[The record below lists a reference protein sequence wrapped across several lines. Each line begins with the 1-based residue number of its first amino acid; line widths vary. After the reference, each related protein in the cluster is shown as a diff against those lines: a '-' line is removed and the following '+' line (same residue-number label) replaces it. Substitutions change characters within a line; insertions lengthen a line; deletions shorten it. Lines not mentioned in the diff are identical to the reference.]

1 MSKEKK
7 VMEFNKSYDESDML
21 KVLSYIPFEKLV
33 GIMDRAVKEENGDA
47 AGFECSNG
55 WFLVAILAPA
65 DEFAQVKAVYD
76 EYPQM
81 LEQQFKQSMSESMD
95 SEAMMLLELAR
106 NNGYKVGVKF
116 HAQGYKPI
124 IISLE

>member
-1 MSKEKK
+1 MKEDVIGRLIVSRMSGTINAE
-7 VMEFNKSYDESDML
+7 DDA
-21 KVLSYIPFEKLV
+21 VLDCWIEE
-33 GIMDRAVKEENGDA
+33 AEEN
-47 AGFECSNG
+47 
-55 WFLVAILAPA
+55 
-65 DEFAQVKAVYD
+65 KAVYD

>member
-1 MSKEKK
+1 MTTQREIVS
-7 VMEFNKSYDESDML
+7 
-21 KVLSYIPFEKLV
+21 
-33 GIMDRAVKEENGDA
+33 GILLTVIAGGYTLYLALAVKEENGDA

-55 WFLVAILAPA
+55 WFLVTILAPA

-81 LEQQFKQSMSESMD
+81 LEQQFKQSMSEGMD